1 MTLRGAAGAC
11 LVALIAAAPA
21 AAHVIPQ
28 PAYLSPGAPTTITFA
43 APNERPPHV
52 MVSLTLTAPSGI
64 ELGRAT
70 PPPGWRLGTAGRTAD
85 WSLGAVTSVPG
96 PDQSFRIVASTS
108 LAPGAVK
115 FHAVQRYD
123 DGGLVRWAVAFTILP
138 GTTATPRQHLLPA
151 IVTAILG
158 LVVIGLLLFR
168 MRDRR
173 RPDLRE
179 N

>member
-1 MTLRGAAGAC
+1 MRLRSAVGAGV
-11 LVALIAAAPA
+11 LVLIAVAPA

-28 PAYLSPGAPTTITFA
+28 PAYLTPGEHTTIAFA
-43 APNERPPHV
+43 APSERPPHRLV
-52 MVSLTLTAPSGI
+52 GLTITAPAGI
-64 ELGRAT
+64 ELANARA
-70 PPPGWRLGTAGRTAD
+70 PRGWTLSIAGRTAT
-85 WSLGAVTSVPG
+85 WSGTTAPQD
-96 PDQSFRIVASTS
+96 PFRILTSTS
-108 LAPGAVK
+108 LAPGNVR

-123 DGGLVRWAVAFTILP
+123 DGGLVRWNVAFTILP
-138 GTTATPRQHLLPA
+138 AAAPTPKQHLLPA